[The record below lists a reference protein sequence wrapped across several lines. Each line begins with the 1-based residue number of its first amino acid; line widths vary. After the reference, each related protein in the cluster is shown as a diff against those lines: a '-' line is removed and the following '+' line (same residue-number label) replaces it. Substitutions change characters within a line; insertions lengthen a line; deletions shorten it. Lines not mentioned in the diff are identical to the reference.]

1 MKVQTGMRIDKLV
14 FDRFKEL
21 CRVERLMV
29 RDAVKRLMELCL
41 EVGSVAG
48 VLTLQMR
55 ETVPTPAESELSG

>member
-1 MKVQTGMRIDKLV
+1 MRIDKLV

-21 CRVERLMV
+21 CRVEGLMV

>member
-1 MKVQTGMRIDKLV
+1 MRIDKLV